1 MTNDI
6 KDLGINVIITSPPS
20 DAEIIESYMPEMW
33 YKDDKGKNRLNENA
47 FAEAFREVNHLQYNN
62 GLFYSRSGKVTEE
75 SLLSCLLYTS
85 RCV

>member
-33 YKDDKGKNRLNENA
+33 YEDDKRKNA
-47 FAEAFREVNHLQYNN
+47 
-62 GLFYSRSGKVTEE
+62 
-75 SLLSCLLYTS
+75 
-85 RCV
+85 